1 MGTERNRRRQLVGR
15 VVSNKMDKTAVIVVT
30 RRFMHPVYKKYITRS
45 KKYYAHDEGNVC
57 QIGDDVI
64 IEASRPIS
72 RLKRWRVREITK
84 SPGTVEAI

>member
-15 VVSNKMDKTAVIVVT
+15 VVSDKMDKTAVVLVT

-72 RLKRWRVREITK
+72 RLKRWRVREVTK
-84 SPGTVEAI
+84 SAGTVEAI